1 MKVRETLLQDIHQ
14 PKMLELVRRL
24 TLATQQGIVEWAP
37 DNPKRKDHFKTEVAG
52 KVISVKVEEQFAEVL
67 VQVSDK
73 GGKPLVAIDST
84 LVSDQSERR
93 LFVELMDVVRQKEA
107 GIDDLLDALLAELL
121 SCLPE
126 N

>member
-1 MKVRETLLQDIHQ
+1 
-14 PKMLELVRRL
+14 MLELVRRL
-24 TLATQQGIVEWAP
+24 TLATQQGIVRWAP
-37 DNPKRKDHFKTEVAG
+37 DSPERKDHFKTEVAG

-73 GGKPLVAIDST
+73 GGNALLVVDST
-84 LVSDQSERR
+84 LVSDQSDRR
-93 LFVELMDVVRQKEA
+93 LFVELMDVVREKEA